1 LRLARK
7 GLVRSFTREEKVM
20 RFTALA
26 AAAVLAVSIATPS
39 FAAKAQKPDAFA
51 KDQASNPQS
60 FDACVALAKQRG
72 YNSADRDMGNKDSPV
87 KRFVE
92 GCMAGKQQ

>member
-1 LRLARK
+1 M
-7 GLVRSFTREEKVM
+7 SFTREDSVM
-20 RFTALA
+20 KFAALA
-26 AAAVLAVSIATPS
+26 TAAGLALCMATPS
-39 FAAKAQKPDAFA
+39 FAAKAQKADSFA
-51 KDQASNPQS
+51 KERASNPQS

-72 YNSADRDMGNKDSPV
+72 YTSADRAIGDPSSAV